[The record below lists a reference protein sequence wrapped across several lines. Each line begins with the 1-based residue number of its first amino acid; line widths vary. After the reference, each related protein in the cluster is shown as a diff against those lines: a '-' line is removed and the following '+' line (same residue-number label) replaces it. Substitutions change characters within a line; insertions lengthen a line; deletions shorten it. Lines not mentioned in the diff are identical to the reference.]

1 MMDSVATPKG
11 YKQITT
17 LSSAVGIG
25 TVPPGTQLALL
36 TAEGK
41 NLRWRD
47 DGTNPT
53 TSVGMLLSVGQTISY
68 NGPIEKLKVIE
79 VESGGI
85 LNVSLYG
92 R

>member
-1 MMDSVATPKG
+1 MDSVATPMG
-11 YKQITT
+11 YVQVTD

-25 TVPPGTQLALL
+25 TVPPGTQLALI
-36 TAEGK
+36 TPEGQ
-41 NLRWRD
+41 NIRWRD
-47 DGTNPT
+47 DGTDPT
-53 TSVGMLLSVGQTISY
+53 ATVGMLLTTGQTISY
-68 NGPIEKLKVIE
+68 NGPIEKFRAIE